1 MKFVDIHF
9 GDAIACTIEVFRYHT
24 GRQIVFYSIFWV
36 TNNQR
41 LRFTVANFTNI
52 LWTAFQSIFLRQKT
66 SSTKIIVACINFTQK
81 TSSEIFCE
89 IDTHC
94 IRYFEHF
101 NFGQLLMKFFNFEY
115 LVIVS
120 KSLVCRQICRCSFC
134 RILTN

>member
-9 GDAIACTIEVFRYHT
+9 GITIACTIEVFRYYT

-41 LRFTVANFTNI
+41 LRFTMVNFTNI
-52 LWTAFQSIFLRQKT
+52 LWTAFQSIFLRIKT
-66 SSTKIIVACINFTQK
+66 SSTKIVVCITFTQK

-89 IDTHC
+89 IDTYC

-101 NFGQLLMKFFNFEY
+101 NFGQLLMKFFN
-115 LVIVS
+115 VD
-120 KSLVCRQICRCSFC
+120 
-134 RILTN
+134 LTHCLESYFNVVKGNPFKIGTE